1 MDMFP
6 EIFYL
11 SVGFVLMAVAFYSV
25 LAAIVF
31 PFFIEDYKSKMGYVW
46 VFSLLYLTVVLSHAF
61 NNWVGFVVT
70 FAGLAWALLIVP
82 KIADFFQKFYDRGT
96 REFVTHDPDDMII

>member
-46 VFSLLYLTVVLSHAF
+46 VFSLLYLTVVLSNAF
-61 NNWVGFVVT
+61 SNWVGF
-70 FAGLAWALLIVP
+70 I
-82 KIADFFQKFYDRGT
+82 IASSAAPISGSSPRRTPRRPDPRSRGSC
-96 REFVTHDPDDMII
+96 RQ